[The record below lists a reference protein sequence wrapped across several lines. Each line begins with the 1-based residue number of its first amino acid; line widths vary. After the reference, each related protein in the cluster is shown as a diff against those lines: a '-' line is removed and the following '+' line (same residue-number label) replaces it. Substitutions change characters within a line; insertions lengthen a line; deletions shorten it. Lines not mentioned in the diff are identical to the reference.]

1 MIARTLLSAL
11 DAIGVFAIELFLT
24 PNDRLLVNEIA
35 PRTHNS
41 GHLTIEASHCSQFE
55 QIIRIAAGLPLG
67 DPSLNCAGALMVN
80 LLGTTADQQT
90 EDRQRQQLAAIP
102 GATVHWYGKASRPG
116 RKLGHVTVTFDG
128 VEAVDLRD
136 RALVVSRQIEA
147 IWYGS

>member
-1 MIARTLLSAL
+1 
-11 DAIGVFAIELFLT
+11 
-24 PNDRLLVNEIA
+24 
-35 PRTHNS
+35 
-41 GHLTIEASHCSQFE
+41 
-55 QIIRIAAGLPLG
+55 
-67 DPSLNCAGALMVN
+67 
-80 LLGTTADQQT
+80 
-90 EDRQRQQLAAIP
+90 LAAIP